1 MTEVVKAQSTLMDCG
16 ETAQHN
22 FDLPPASATVK
33 STDDGEVVYTSLEGA
48 RGLPRWFSL
57 MFSMLKNFET
67 GTVEFQLPDGRV
79 FRAQGP
85 KHGPVGRCVVH
96 DPRLFGR
103 VLRHGEM
110 GFAEGYID
118 GWWSS
123 PDLMAFLDV
132 AMLNNENVAR
142 GFDGSPALK
151 LLNRFRHWLNRN
163 TRSQARKNIEA
174 HYDLGNSFYQHWLDD
189 TMTYSS
195 ALFGDRARAASEPM
209 EWAQRR
215 KYAAIC
221 DKLNLS
227 PGGHVLEIGC
237 GWGGFAEYAAGER
250 GLRVTGLTLSPSQL
264 EFAQERMARA
274 GLADRVDLV
283 LRDYRDERGQYDGV
297 ASIEMFEAVGEQW
310 WPTYFGA
317 VRDRLKPGG
326 VASLQVITIADHL
339 FEEYRRGMDF
349 IQKYIFPGGMLPSPA
364 KLRQQAD
371 MAGLEWVGS
380 MEFGPDYSTT
390 LRRWHTSFNAAWD
403 EIKPLGFDERFR
415 RMWNFYL
422 AICAACFRAGTTDVT
437 QVALR
442 RG

>member
-1 MTEVVKAQSTLMDCG
+1 MS
-16 ETAQHN
+16 
-22 FDLPPASATVK
+22 S
-33 STDDGEVVYTSLEGA
+33 SDGEVVFTSVDGA
-48 RGLPRWFSL
+48 RRLPRWFSL
-57 MFSMLKNFET
+57 MFSMLKNFEI
-67 GTVEFQLPDGRV
+67 GAVEFQLPDGRV
-79 FRAQGP
+79 FRAQGAKP
-85 KHGPVGRCVVH
+85 GPVGRCVVH
-96 DPRLFGR
+96 NPRLFGR

-118 GWWSS
+118 GWWTS
-123 PDLMAFLDV
+123 PDLLAFLDV

-142 GFDGSPALK
+142 GFDGSLALR

-163 TRSQARKNIEA
+163 TREQARKNIEA
-174 HYDLGNSFYQHWLDD
+174 HYDLGNEFYQLWLDD

-195 ALFGDRARAASEPM
+195 ALFGDRARAACEPM

-221 DKLNLS
+221 DKLALK
-227 PGGHVLEIGC
+227 PGDHVLEIGC

-264 EFAQERMARA
+264 EFAQTRLIHA
-274 GLADRVDLV
+274 GLAERVDLE
-283 LRDYRDERGQYDGV
+283 LRDYRDERGEYDGV

-326 VASLQVITIADHL
+326 VASLQVITVADHL
-339 FEEYRRGMDF
+339 FEDYRRGMDF
-349 IQKYIFPGGMLPSPA
+349 IQKYIFPGGMLPSPS
-364 KLRQQAD
+364 KLREQAD
-371 MAGLEWVGS
+371 LAGLEWAGS

-390 LRRWHTSFNAAWD
+390 LRRWHASFNAAWS
-403 EIKPLGFDERFR
+403 EIEPLGFDDRFR

-442 RG
+442 RN